1 MSLYHY
7 LQQILRVWEDYN
19 GERIG
24 RLISLHDV
32 HSENRNLYIEN
43 PEGAVERQMDE
54 PLAEI
59 VSSHIK
65 VLYYLSL
72 DPPNFN
78 EAYKNQSLCVM
89 AVVKLLHACK
99 EQNWSLPIMYV
110 VCLDLR
116 LLALK
121 CEKDGGTGKPGE
133 ILEKAA
139 ECLMA
144 CFRVCAAD
152 SRSSDE
158 ETKRHGMLYLVN
170 QLFKVYFRINKLHLC
185 KPLIR
190 AIDSSVLKDRFP
202 LTERVTYNYFVG
214 RKAMFDSDYKAADEF
229 LSFAFRNCPKKSRKN
244 KRQILIYLIPVKMLL
259 GIMPRQEA
267 LQEYNVQQFFD
278 LVQALKQGNVRKL
291 DEVIEKHERFFIDS
305 GIYLIVEKLKII
317 AYRNLCK
324 RVYGIVKTHQ
334 IDMNNFLT
342 AFKFVGIEDIS
353 MDETHCIVANLIYE
367 GRIKGYISHQ
377 HNKLVV
383 SKQNPFPPLNQVT
396 G

>member
-1 MSLYHY
+1 MSLFHY
-7 LQQILRVWEDYN
+7 LQQVLRVWDDYN

-24 RLISLHDV
+24 RLLSLHDV
-32 HSENRNLYIEN
+32 HSENRNLYIEH
-43 PEGAVERQMDE
+43 PEAVVERQIDD

-59 VSSHIK
+59 ISSHIK

-72 DPPNFN
+72 DPPNSS
-78 EAYKNQSLCVM
+78 EAYKNQSACVM
-89 AVVKLLHACK
+89 SVVKLLQACK
-99 EQNWSLPIMYV
+99 DQNWPLPIMYV

-116 LLALK
+116 LLALA
-121 CEKDGGTGKPGE
+121 CERDGGSGKPGE

-152 SRSSDE
+152 SRSSEDD
-158 ETKRHGMLYLVN
+158 TKRHGMLNLVN
-170 QLFKVYFRINKLHLC
+170 QLFKVYFKINKLHLC

-202 LTERVTYNYFVG
+202 LSERVTYNYFVG

-259 GIMPRQEA
+259 GIMPREEA

-334 IDMNNFLT
+334 IEMNHFMAALN
-342 AFKFVGIEDIS
+342 FVGIDDIS
-353 MDETHCIVANLIYE
+353 MDETHCIVANLIFE